1 MKNDRMMKHMTL
13 LLTLG
18 LLLWG
23 AQVQAQDWK
32 DALKKVVTSAADEAT
47 GGKLTEVA
55 IVGAWRY
62 TGPGI
67 KFEGENLTSQLGS
80 AAIESTVTKQLVKGY
95 ELVGIREGACS
106 FDFAGDGTFTAQ
118 LGSHELAGSYTFDA
132 STHELA
138 LQVSTGKIPLGTIP
152 GRAYLSGTELQLV
165 FPATKLVELIESLGQ
180 KIQALSSVTKLL
192 ENYENVYIGFAF
204 SK

>member
-55 IVGAWRY
+55 IATPVRASSSRAR
-62 TGPGI
+62 
-67 KFEGENLTSQLGS
+67 TSPAS
-80 AAIESTVTKQLVKGY
+80 WAAQPSN
-95 ELVGIREGACS
+95 RPS
-106 FDFAGDGTFTAQ
+106 P
-118 LGSHELAGSYTFDA
+118 S
-132 STHELA
+132 
-138 LQVSTGKIPLGTIP
+138 
-152 GRAYLSGTELQLV
+152 
-165 FPATKLVELIESLGQ
+165 SL
-180 KIQALSSVTKLL
+180 
-192 ENYENVYIGFAF
+192 
-204 SK
+204 

>member
-13 LLTLG
+13 LFTLG

-67 KFEGENLTSQLGS
+67 KFEGENLTSQLGG

-95 ELVGIREGACS
+95 ELVGIREGA
-106 FDFAGDGTFTAQ
+106 FAGDGTFTAQ

>member
-67 KFEGENLTSQLGS
+67 KFEGENLTSQLGG

-118 LGSHELAGSYTFDA
+118 LGSHELAGLDGQDSAGDHPGPRLSERHGA
-132 STHELA
+132 GAGLPRHEA
-138 LQVSTGKIPLGTIP
+138 R
-152 GRAYLSGTELQLV
+152 RAD
-165 FPATKLVELIESLGQ
+165 
-180 KIQALSSVTKLL
+180 
-192 ENYENVYIGFAF
+192 
-204 SK
+204 

>member
-13 LLTLG
+13 LFTLG

-67 KFEGENLTSQLGS
+67 KFEGENLTSQLGG

-95 ELVGIREGACS
+95 ELVGIREGASS

-138 LQVSTGKIPLGTIP
+138 LQVSTGKIPLGTIQ

>member
-1 MKNDRMMKHMTL
+1 MMKHMTL

-67 KFEGENLTSQLGS
+67 KFEGENLTSQLGG

-118 LGSHELAGSYTFDA
+118 LGRTSLRAATP
-132 STHELA
+132 STPRRTNWRCR
-138 LQVSTGKIPLGTIP
+138 SR
-152 GRAYLSGTELQLV
+152 RARFRWGPSRAA
-165 FPATKLVELIESLGQ
+165 PI
-180 KIQALSSVTKLL
+180 
-192 ENYENVYIGFAF
+192 
-204 SK
+204 